1 MGAWPSGLSC
11 LFALMESRVLSKN
24 RSRPTR
30 LPRPLHR
37 TRPNMRTQPRKGTAP
52 SPHKSVRHRRG
63 SWYVLRAGEVRRIVK
78 HHDGPSFA
86 PFIRPVVNHRRL
98 DFDALHQVQQ
108 PRHAAHEG
116 VFAGASALWGVHHIP
131 SAARKAAATI
141 TRDVAPNSTTCITR
155 CLKQTAWLLYESS

>member
-98 DFDALHQVQQ
+98 DFDTLHQIKQ
-108 PRHAAHEG
+108 PRHAAHESD
-116 VFAGASALWGVHHIP
+116 FALTLLAGRVHRATF
-131 SAARKAAATI
+131 STAQMATI
-141 TRDVAPNSTTCITR
+141 
-155 CLKQTAWLLYESS
+155 